1 MNNVFNGYQNLMNG
15 TLIVVVH
22 EWAPNLN
29 TSLENSSFRIV
40 DSSIMLH
47 NHCFETSLY
56 MFIICVT
63 FQQTINN
70 VQR

>member
-1 MNNVFNGYQNLMNG
+1 MNG
-15 TLIVVVH
+15 TLNVVVH

-47 NHCFETSLY
+47 NHCLETSLY
-56 MFIICVT
+56 IFIICVT
-63 FQQTINN
+63 FQRTIND

>member
-1 MNNVFNGYQNLMNG
+1 MNNLFNGYQNLMNG
-15 TLIVVVH
+15 TLNVMVH

-29 TSLENSSFRIV
+29 TRLENSSFKIV
-40 DSSIMLH
+40 GSSIMLH
-47 NHCFETSLY
+47 NHYLETSLY
-56 MFIICVT
+56 VFIICVT